1 MYYYRISIR
10 LPPKSCKRLAK
21 LHFSL
26 FTHNLQKIFTF
37 ALYNNLHISN
47 LLWKEA
53 FYLQFRHEIKHEIN
67 HHDMLILRQRLQAVM
82 KPDSN
87 AVNGKYE
94 IRSLY
99 FDNLND
105 KALREK
111 LNGVN
116 IREKYRIRL
125 YNNDTSMINLERKF
139 KHGGLGYKES
149 TTLTP
154 EQAQAIANGDVSWM
168 STSTDEIILGFYTR
182 IRNEGLTAKV
192 IVDYTREPFVF
203 APGNVR
209 VTLDYNIRTG
219 LACTDFLN
227 PDCVT
232 IPIKDSPSILEV
244 KWDNYLPN
252 VIRDIVQLDGRRNA
266 AFSKYAVCRMY
277 D

>member
-1 MYYYRISIR
+1 M
-10 LPPKSCKRLAK
+10 
-21 LHFSL
+21 
-26 FTHNLQKIFTF
+26 
-37 ALYNNLHISN
+37 
-47 LLWKEA
+47 
-53 FYLQFRHEIKHEIN
+53 QFRHEIKHEIN

-99 FDNLND
+99 FDNLDD

-125 YNNDTSMINLERKF
+125 YNNDTSKINLERKF

-149 TTLTP
+149 ATLTP

-168 STSTDEIILGFYTR
+168 ATSTNEVILGFYTR
-182 IRNEGLTAKV
+182 IRNEGLAAKV

>member
-1 MYYYRISIR
+1 M
-10 LPPKSCKRLAK
+10 
-21 LHFSL
+21 
-26 FTHNLQKIFTF
+26 
-37 ALYNNLHISN
+37 
-47 LLWKEA
+47 
-53 FYLQFRHEIKHEIN
+53 QFRHEVKHEISN
-67 HHDMLILRQRLQAVM
+67 HDMLVLRQRLRAVM
-82 KPDSN
+82 KPDDN
-87 AVNGKYE
+87 AVDGKYE

-99 FDNLND
+99 FDNLDD

-139 KHGGLGYKES
+139 KRGGLGYKDS
-149 TTLTP
+149 AALTP
-154 EQAQAIANGDVSWM
+154 EQALSIANGDVSWM
-168 STSTDEIILGFYTR
+168 ATSTDEVILGFYTR
-182 IRNEGLTAKV
+182 IRNEGLAAKV